1 MESDRKL
8 TLPPAVCGNINGT
21 LKIRVDEIYWADR
34 RPKDSYFVRLKW
46 WGSQNHHIFYP
57 EDVSKNFRTDNY
69 QEGVNDVV
77 FNVCT
82 SAGLFEAYLKKCH
95 RLKFHLLTDKGL
107 LLGTAVVGDMDRIL
121 ALEPYPSYYPVV
133 DKTGKRI
140 ADLHIYFELSF
151 LDEREPDSED
161 ELECVS
167 DENLKQNFKL
177 RKETV
182 RRLKQ
187 GDEIINSVVVKGQ
200 ELRKAMVNSVLAP
213 CDMETVEQVIDFKN
227 ALTLCDVSRTK
238 SEDAKLMDY
247 LMGKE
252 MTKEEEEEAIK
263 LLHCKS
269 PVFGRS
275 LQERSSTVY
284 TRDFKTCDVEDDEVL
299 ACGAY
304 SKIKHKNPLSASV
317 IALIKT
323 NALISINSYRVGL
336 SNLILTSN
344 GLRKIF
350 NTPDYIATHLTG
362 KVPSETQ
369 FIFEYHPV
377 MNLGKSW
384 HRPYVLISKS
394 FEGNVVKFNEYAIS
408 KLKPGPNPWERIE
421 SLIAG
426 SQIKVYWK
434 HSNQKMPSLLGT
446 TSYPSAL
453 HAENFS
459 KKIVI
464 PLYTR
469 YKLHVGNL
477 QLRIELGLGMIY
489 GDAIDKYRKDIY
501 SKAHKGFNTK
511 ETYKDLCSNKTDLQ
525 GDAEEVLE
533 EAKITFCPMSED
545 EEEKN
550 KQLMVLSK
558 QAVSYMEKTEQKNTK
573 VPLRDAIASL
583 AGKLQENLMAKKFF
597 QTNDNLSQPD
607 KHEDFCQDPSVTKNM
622 DENDRNMAD
631 DLSRMTNKTES
642 SDNDNSNELLES
654 LSNINPGCCE
664 YCCCTQ
670 KYCQANNKGGKSIQI
685 KKQWETRSKT
695 CSCGNRQ
702 ALLKESDCKQNLCN
716 EPVLKRKPRV
726 QATKCRQEVEGIS
739 KLPECGFTKCK
750 SSQSFSRQ
758 NDSQMMVETAESLP
772 AFGTSTSREKPIITS
787 HMYKID
793 VYSCD
798 AHFFYQKGELEF
810 YLTYDFPVINKKTGK
825 VKFPQKPTCIE
836 LDGEPYPQ
844 EHCLFTITSL
854 TDQLISLPRDHITF
868 QIWARCFKKQQEHLV
883 AQARFPLKKLVE
895 WEASYIFAHSN
906 SFNPKLKETSDKYF
920 TPLRLFQEPSN
931 LSIGFDIWNL
941 KNLTLEF
948 DYERFCGSWPELL
961 SLKGFDQEL
970 YNENSNPG
978 RFFFNSEISE
988 LQLGERD
995 ESNLKLPAGK
1005 QDIGNDTENQLRFV
1019 EKERAYISPQ
1029 LTEEKY
1035 RKNDWRNEFREPV
1048 ITSDPVTGGPKSER
1062 FLFEK
1067 DQKQLQDDYC
1077 SQKPLPHH
1085 SLSKDEDHWAS
1096 KSLEEKHFFEEET
1109 NKISDF
1115 KPASIPPSFLGDS
1128 TLSSLP
1134 PDVVFVDIM
1143 SEKLSEGN
1151 NPFESPKKLKD
1162 KKHWKYIEST
1172 DLDFISTVDQTVEN
1186 PNVYPNYANRK
1197 TDKNA
1202 ENLIPVKHKSDIH
1215 FYKNHDS
1222 HFLDQPRNLI
1232 KKQEK
1237 HPHILSNKEE
1247 DKNVIGQENIKDLNE
1262 WLGVQDVLDD
1272 PSESMCNKKC
1282 IILKSKASD
1291 KRNHLF
1297 NPTAVGQIEKMSEW
1311 EESRLMEEKEHVYKE
1326 YHFLHKKY
1334 NNPEEFWKKESL
1346 SSMNELDDVYDEREK
1361 NEILNFQLL
1370 ESQRIS
1376 SSNDIPS
1383 TSSACKHVKGQL
1395 SDCRNNI
1402 FVKEKLKSAS
1412 YYTDQNQEMVNDH
1425 NLTCDPTKIKESDDF
1440 NKYLPKKRMFTR
1452 PRVLQ
1457 SDGMFDVIRQEES
1470 VGYSREK
1477 QESHKMKL
1485 ETDQS
1490 VISKSEF
1497 EKMGHLLE
1505 KYEEEVG
1512 NVLNMLQ
1519 HKRNEKEDL
1528 RIYNINQMQNDNTVC
1543 QEYSSS
1549 QNIVQDHDV
1558 HCISI
1563 EKAKFLETG
1572 KSIQQKSGL
1581 LNDTWPGHKKK
1592 KNVID
1597 EACTPSTGYIIDSG
1611 LSEDVIDLSTPPKQI
1626 VNIDTQTTDSNWSLL
1641 QMEPF
1646 KIPKYFSARV
1656 DIGGAINL
1664 PSVNSL
1670 FKTSQTS
1677 NDKLTSYVT
1686 FNARVKG
1693 EDVVLNTPVICDDLN
1708 PVYNTGWKVELPSGM
1723 LYKADNELE
1732 FNVVLQITDQKQI
1745 LKATVDLTTLS
1756 AGLAYIDGWYF
1767 LFNGSRSQGQLKVN
1781 VTPLEDIGTFRE
1793 VWTQEIVRKK
1803 EEARH
1808 CPTRCGAFSK
1818 ELLNDQHYAKSLQEK
1833 MEELDRLTEKMK
1845 KKIENIDS
1853 WSDSPPINLLKEV
1866 NAAAKRLC
1874 TDDELPLRTNKEKK
1888 KTCKTSLHLNL
1899 SPASSSKSDSTPLR
1913 SPIPLIDLTSSP
1925 ESDGTLNRVLSIA
1938 DSDGRVNLSES
1949 RNSPSKNVMQVET
1962 LFEAVPKDSLEA
1974 ASNSIEKIIQD
1985 LRKARLNE

>member
-1247 DKNVIGQENIKDLNE
+1247 DKNVIGQENIK
-1262 WLGVQDVLDD
+1262 
-1272 PSESMCNKKC
+1272 
-1282 IILKSKASD
+1282 
-1291 KRNHLF
+1291 
-1297 NPTAVGQIEKMSEW
+1297 
-1311 EESRLMEEKEHVYKE
+1311 
-1326 YHFLHKKY
+1326 
-1334 NNPEEFWKKESL
+1334 
-1346 SSMNELDDVYDEREK
+1346 
-1361 NEILNFQLL
+1361 
-1370 ESQRIS
+1370 
-1376 SSNDIPS
+1376 
-1383 TSSACKHVKGQL
+1383 
-1395 SDCRNNI
+1395 
-1402 FVKEKLKSAS
+1402 
-1412 YYTDQNQEMVNDH
+1412 
-1425 NLTCDPTKIKESDDF
+1425 
-1440 NKYLPKKRMFTR
+1440 
-1452 PRVLQ
+1452 
-1457 SDGMFDVIRQEES
+1457 
-1470 VGYSREK
+1470 
-1477 QESHKMKL
+1477 
-1485 ETDQS
+1485 
-1490 VISKSEF
+1490 
-1497 EKMGHLLE
+1497 
-1505 KYEEEVG
+1505 
-1512 NVLNMLQ
+1512 
-1519 HKRNEKEDL
+1519 
-1528 RIYNINQMQNDNTVC
+1528 
-1543 QEYSSS
+1543 
-1549 QNIVQDHDV
+1549 
-1558 HCISI
+1558 
-1563 EKAKFLETG
+1563 G

-1925 ESDGTLNRVLSIA
+1925 ESDATLGKRVLSIA